1 MNIIGAEFI
10 IMFVFL
16 FLVLKEMKTF
26 EGSLKESWAQGPGP
40 KSDIDPDG
48 CQGASTLSLWGQ
60 QPLSSAGHFR
70 CTGGGEVT
78 VDFLSCS
85 LPRPLLPS
93 WGLGHHVNR
102 GLGAW
107 PAC

>member
-16 FLVLKEMKTF
+16 SLVLKEMKTF

-40 KSDIDPDG
+40 KIDIDPDG

-60 QPLSSAGHFR
+60 QPLSSAGHFPAR
-70 CTGGGEVT
+70 VEARWLW
-78 VDFLSCS
+78 LSS
-85 LPRPLLPS
+85 AAVSPGLFFHRG
-93 WGLGHHVNR
+93 GLGTT
-102 GLGAW
+102 
-107 PAC
+107 